1 MIISKDEFK
10 SLQVCDISI
19 KVVDYSYSLL
29 SHTEYEVIV
38 SIRNESHYLKATRY
52 RHLEA
57 FDHVLREKFKNLEFP
72 RLPEKNKI
80 LNFKKE
86 TERKE
91 YLEKLLDL
99 ILNYSSRYPN
109 LKK

>member
-1 MIISKDEFK
+1 M
-10 SLQVCDISI
+10 
-19 KVVDYSYSLL
+19 
-29 SHTEYEVIV
+29 
-38 SIRNESHYLKATRY
+38 
-52 RHLEA
+52 EA